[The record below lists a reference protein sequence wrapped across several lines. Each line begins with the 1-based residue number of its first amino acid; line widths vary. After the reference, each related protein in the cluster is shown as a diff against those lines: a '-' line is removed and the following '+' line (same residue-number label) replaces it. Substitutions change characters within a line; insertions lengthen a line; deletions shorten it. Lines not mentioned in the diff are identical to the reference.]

1 MSGRTTGERTPK
13 ARLAPWIAVLV
24 GGTVGTGARAAI
36 DLALLDAHPWQTL
49 GINVAGALALGLL
62 VARAWPVAPA
72 WLQAGLGTGLL
83 GGFTTFSAL
92 ALAVAAQPSAL
103 TLAYLAAS
111 IVLGVAAAWAG
122 LRLGSRSAPRR
133 EADA

>member
-1 MSGRTTGERTPK
+1 M
-13 ARLAPWIAVLV
+13 RLAPWIAVLV
-24 GGTVGTGARAAI
+24 GGTIGTGARTAI

-49 GINVAGALALGLL
+49 GINVVGALALGLL

-92 ALAVAAQPSAL
+92 ALAVAQQPSAM

-122 LRLGSRSAPRR
+122 LRLGSRDAPRQG
-133 EADA
+133 ADA